1 MVALTT
7 KLRLKKKTID
17 KIANVRI
24 DNLFNS
30 LFPFHAE
37 IHIDR
42 IAKIFRF
49 TSGEC
54 VNVLARDAGGGNSNH
69 NLNPFMCPW
78 ELCLYPF

>member
-7 KLRLKKKTID
+7 AEKTID
-17 KIANVRI
+17 KIAYVRI

-49 TSGEC
+49 TSGDTWMC
-54 VNVLARDAGGGNSNH
+54 LRAMPAAGTATII
-69 NLNPFMCPW
+69 
-78 ELCLYPF
+78 